1 MQYTLLVYPSY
12 LHKDLNN
19 NYMFVSIINMV
30 HQAFKRMAEP
40 ESNIYVLGSAV
51 TMSDKGEYK
60 VLWEDSK
67 SNWNINE
74 GIPDSDKGW
83 LWDNVILE
91 VQKDNKQLAHDN
103 LKKFLQK
110 YVKDKNAP
118 ISLTCTELPIAVL
131 DPSTQ
136 KIIEGYIFIDPN
148 EELAKGLVERSEQR
162 LKEIEPED
170 YAGWKSGIANYED
183 KCCNT
188 TNTDEVGPDCGLC
201 CEGKDCA

>member
-1 MQYTLLVYPSY
+1 
-12 LHKDLNN
+12 
-19 NYMFVSIINMV
+19 MV

-40 ESNIYVLGSAV
+40 GSNIYVLGSAV

-103 LKKFLQK
+103 MKEFLQK
-110 YVKDKNAP
+110 YVKDKSAP

-136 KIIEGYIFIDPN
+136 KEIEGYIFIDPN
-148 EELAKGLVERSEQR
+148 EELAKGLVERSEER
-162 LKEIEPED
+162 LKEMEPED
-170 YAGWKSGIANYED
+170 YAGWKSGIRNYEI

-188 TNTDEVGPDCGLC
+188 TNKDKGGKDCSLC
-201 CEGKDCA
+201 CEGKDCE